1 MGTAPGTL
9 EVPLP
14 PSLASR
20 LGNGRGIDV
29 TANSVLGTRD
39 LEGGG
44 LEALTV
50 RETNWQRG
58 HNALALYLQGQ
69 LAGRR
74 HGGLAICPWT
84 SPIPAKR
91 TNSSIRLPS
100 SASRPSLAD
109 DNEAESSKWMA
120 PSPIQSSHKKE
131 KSYTVQTRYCIEPP
145 AGPIELLTRDAISSI
160 CHRSDAREC

>member
-44 LEALTV
+44 LEALTMC
-50 RETNWQRG
+50 ETNWQRE
-58 HNALALYLQGQ
+58 HNVLALYLQGQ
-69 LAGRR
+69 LAGV
-74 HGGLAICPWT
+74 
-84 SPIPAKR
+84 AKMVSHDIFQY
-91 TNSSIRLPS
+91 NVLVI
-100 SASRPSLAD
+100 D
-109 DNEAESSKWMA
+109 IDNTTLVL
-120 PSPIQSSHKKE
+120 I
-131 KSYTVQTRYCIEPP
+131 
-145 AGPIELLTRDAISSI
+145 
-160 CHRSDAREC
+160 

>member
-1 MGTAPGTL
+1 MGIAPGTL

-58 HNALALYLQGQ
+58 HNILALYLQGQ

-74 HGGLAICPWT
+74 RGGPAICPWT
-84 SPIPAKR
+84 SPILARR

-100 SASRPSLAD
+100 AGRPSLAD
-109 DNEAESSKWMA
+109 DNEAEASKWMA

-131 KSYTVQTRYCIEPP
+131 KSYTVQTQYCI
-145 AGPIELLTRDAISSI
+145 
-160 CHRSDAREC
+160 